1 MFRFGL
7 DENMKKRATKRVDG
21 KIAANFRISGRKS
34 LYYPKNM
41 TCIIWSRENLHQM
54 NLVFFQNFQ
63 ITCEIFSKNFGKVET
78 AKKNFDF
85 FTFVILKT
93 L

>member
-34 LYYPKNM
+34 LYYPKKYDLYHM
-41 TCIIWSRENLHQM
+41 VSRKSASNESSFFPEFSNNL
-54 NLVFFQNFQ
+54 
-63 ITCEIFSKNFGKVET
+63 
-78 AKKNFDF
+78 
-85 FTFVILKT
+85 
-93 L
+93 